1 MASSFSTNVE
11 GKIHEIRLDAK
22 KGYQALFEVISNA
35 IFSINNTG
43 KQDGRIDIKIERDPI
58 CQAEIGVSEDELKK
72 RQKVKDIIVVD
83 NGEGFTTKNFDSFL
97 TCYSALK
104 QNKGGKGVGR
114 FTCLKVFDS
123 EIVESVYEEDGI
135 RYKRSF
141 AFLPKNELENE
152 TRSETSEDVSTVIK
166 LANIKSKYKND
177 FPTDLKVLADL
188 IIEHFFIDFLTEKVP
203 NIYLSDTYNGS
214 LCVNQY
220 YRDEAEYEIEKAS
233 FSILNTSFDIYH
245 VKASSVNKCNKL
257 YLCAD
262 NRNVTKIDLRKYIP
276 NLQSNISSDNDG
288 KKKWYFA
295 YLTSEY
301 LNDIVNSERTDFN
314 FPADDKTDM
323 GFTDISSDTIT
334 NQTVDIISAYLQ
346 KDLEIIEAEKR
357 EKIDNYIHTTA
368 PKYRRLKEYHP
379 DFYKRIPNDANEDK
393 MEMTLYAIQ
402 RDWEGEIKK
411 KGLELKNKAKK
422 YDASTIEKLK
432 DEYIAGV
439 SDICKASLV
448 DYVCKRKAIL
458 DILDESLSKDQD
470 AEKYSLEEVV
480 HKLICPMISTSDE
493 LDCDDMNLWIID
505 EKLAYH
511 YYLASDKTFSSQKP
525 IEVDS
530 TKETDLSI
538 YHIGMTFNDTPT
550 TMPFRALTIVE
561 FKRPCRDNYSNDEN
575 PVQQVFDYISLI
587 REGKAKDK
595 KGRPI
600 SGSLEN
606 LPIYVYIIADIMPSL
621 SKICKD
627 RGFTQTPDG
636 DGFFMYHANHKA
648 YIEIISYNKLLQDA
662 NSRNKVLFD
671 KLFGD

>member
-22 KGYQALFEVISNA
+22 KGYQALFEVISNS

-43 KQDGRIDIKIERDPI
+43 KRDGRIDIKIERDPV
-58 CQAEIGVSEDELKK
+58 CQNEMGVSEDELKK

-123 EIVESVYEEDGI
+123 EMVESVYEENDI
-135 RYKRSF
+135 RYKRTF
-141 AFLPKNELENE
+141 VFLPKNELENE
-152 TRSETSEDVSTVIK
+152 TKNKTSENVSTVIK
-166 LANIKSKYKND
+166 LLNIKNKYKND

-188 IIEHFFIDFLTEKVP
+188 IIEHFFIDFLTEKIP
-203 NIYLSDTYNGS
+203 TIYLSDTYNGS

-220 YRDEAEYEIEKAS
+220 YRDEAEYEREKAS
-233 FSILNTSFDIYH
+233 FSVLNTSFDIYH

-262 NRNVTKIDLRKYIP
+262 NRNVSKIDLRKYIP
-276 NLQSNISSDNDG
+276 NLQSNISSSDDG

-301 LNDIVNSERTDFN
+301 LNDMVNSERTDFN
-314 FPADDKTDM
+314 FPTEDKTDM

-334 NQTVDIISAYLQ
+334 KQTVEIISNYLQ

-357 EKIDNYIHTTA
+357 ERIDNYINSKA
-368 PKYRRLKEYHP
+368 PKYRRLKEYYP
-379 DFYKRIPNDANEDK
+379 DFYKRVPNDANEDK
-393 MEMTLYAIQ
+393 IEMALYAIL
-402 RDWEGEIKK
+402 RDWESEIKK
-411 KGLELKNKAKK
+411 KGIELKNKSKK

-458 DILDESLSKDQD
+458 DILNDSLCKDQD
-470 AEKYSLEEVV
+470 TQKYSLEEVI

-493 LDCDDMNLWIID
+493 LNCDDMNLWIID

-511 YYLASDKTFSSQKP
+511 YYLASDRTFSSQKP

-530 TKETDLSI
+530 SKETDLSI
-538 YHIGMTFNDTPT
+538 YHVGMAFNDMPK
-550 TMPFRALTIVE
+550 TMPFRALTIIE
-561 FKRPCRDNYSNDEN
+561 FKRPCRDNYSNDDN

-587 REGKAKDK
+587 REGKAKDRN
-595 KGRPI
+595 GRPI
-600 SGSLEN
+600 SGSLDN

-621 SKICKD
+621 AKICKD
-627 RGFTQTPDG
+627 SGFATTPDG
-636 DGFFMYHANHKA
+636 DGFFMYHPNHKA
-648 YIEIISYNKLLQDA
+648 YIEIVSYNKLLQDA
-662 NSRNKVLFD
+662 NSRNRVLFD
-671 KLFGD
+671 KLFGN